1 MKFAINSIA
10 ACAYSTGARGLFLI
24 YLCVLTGCAQPG
36 ASVRPAVYDFGP
48 GAVSAAPASPAR
60 APAPLAPLLITE
72 IESSPALDSTAV
84 LYRLAYAD
92 AQQLQAYAHARWS
105 MTPAQL
111 LRQRL
116 RARLGEQHALLNTGD
131 SLLSGTKT
139 APPPPLNLRL
149 ELEEFSQLFDTPE
162 QSTGLLRLRA
172 TLTQA
177 SPTGQQLIN
186 QRSFTL
192 QRPAPSPDAPGGVQ
206 ALAEAS
212 EAVALEVEAWVAGV
226 GR

>member
-1 MKFAINSIA
+1 MTLAINSIA
-10 ACAYSTGARGLFLI
+10 ARAQCTGSRGVFLI

-36 ASVRPAVYDFGP
+36 ASVRSAVYDFGP

-116 RARLGEQHALLNTGD
+116 RDSPGSHRSNPQPALTLH
-131 SLLSGTKT
+131 
-139 APPPPLNLRL
+139 L
-149 ELEEFSQLFDTPE
+149 ELEEFSQLFDTPTT
-162 QSTGLLRLRA
+162 SVGLLRLRA
-172 TLTQA
+172 SVTQTRPDGEKWLA
-177 SPTGQQLIN
+177 
-186 QRSFTL
+186 QRTFTV
-192 QRPAPSPDAPGGVQ
+192 QRPAPSADAPGGVR
-206 ALAEAS
+206 ALTAATDA
-212 EAVALEVEAWVAGV
+212 AVRELDDWLRTLAP
-226 GR
+226 